1 MYLLHN
7 RRSTNITLLLLLPSS
22 GKELGQ
28 EKCVAKD
35 SLDEESPEE
44 LKFDGARTK
53 GHRAKVRSV
62 FQEDQPSSVSR
73 MD

>member
-35 SLDEESPEE
+35 SLMRKVLRALLIKE
-44 LKFDGARTK
+44 LRVIVQK
-53 GHRAKVRSV
+53 
-62 FQEDQPSSVSR
+62 
-73 MD
+73 